1 MWSMLTLVLTI
12 NVCFGFCT
20 YVATTGAKV
29 PRIHHVCSRGRHDSD
44 VNPYGDAHPATKE
57 TFIDASV
64 NIDMNAGIEHFDK
77 VIPSNFVLSAD
88 DIVYK
93 TSLAKER
100 KYNKAVMDGVIEEKR
115 ANLRR

>member
-1 MWSMLTLVLTI
+1 M
-12 NVCFGFCT
+12 F
-20 YVATTGAKV
+20 VAVAGMTAMSIRTV
-29 PRIHHVCSRGRHDSD
+29 MH
-44 VNPYGDAHPATKE
+44 NLATKE

>member
-1 MWSMLTLVLTI
+1 MWSMLTRVDHQRMLDSVPTSQRLVQKYRGYI
-12 NVCFGFCT
+12 MF
-20 YVATTGAKV
+20 VAVAGMTAMSIRTV
-29 PRIHHVCSRGRHDSD
+29 MHTQPQRRRSS
-44 VNPYGDAHPATKE
+44 T
-57 TFIDASV
+57 SV

>member
-1 MWSMLTLVLTI
+1 VLTI

-44 VNPYGDAHPATKE
+44 VNPYGDAHSHKG
-57 TFIDASV
+57 DVHRRSV